1 MGQRLAISAFWTVF
15 AVNLAASL
23 VARSPTL
30 LGESL
35 HSLADALVV
44 TFTAYSL
51 KLLHGREGF
60 TYGLHRAEVLS
71 SVLNVLT
78 VVVGA
83 IAGAGFAVVYL
94 VNGVKDDPLV
104 LLAVSLVSFAV
115 VTAVVLRSEEEERSS
130 GIWLHALQDSLS
142 FVVGAV
148 AGAVILVTGI
158 SEVDAVS
165 AFLVLALMI
174 LTSLGTL
181 RESFDVLME
190 RSPVDVKGVEKEV
203 ENAFGHVEDLHV
215 WSICRHNRVATAHVR
230 VSPNATVGELEEKRR
245 ELEKVLREK
254 YGINHLTIQYEA
266 EGCQKEEE

>member
-1 MGQRLAISAFWTVF
+1 MGQRLAILAFWAVF
-15 AVNLAASL
+15 AVNLASSFA
-23 VARSPTL
+23 ARSPTL

-44 TFTAYSL
+44 TFTAYSH

-78 VVVGA
+78 VIVGG

-94 VNGVKDDPLV
+94 VNGVKDDPLM
-104 LLAVSLVSFAV
+104 LLVVSLVSFLIV
-115 VTAVVLRSEEEERSS
+115 VTVVLRGEEEERSS
-130 GIWLHALQDSLS
+130 GIWLHAIQDSLS
-142 FVVGAV
+142 FGVGAV
-148 AGAVILVTGI
+148 SGAVILLTGL
-158 SEVDAVS
+158 SQVDAVS
-165 AFLVLALMI
+165 AFFVLALMV

-190 RSPVDVKGVEKEV
+190 RSPVDVKGVEREV

-215 WSICRHNRVATAHVR
+215 WSICKHNRIATAHVR

-245 ELEKVLREK
+245 ELERVLREK
-254 YGINHLTIQYEA
+254 YGINHLTVQYEA
-266 EGCQKEEE
+266 ESCQKEEG